1 MVYQK
6 YGVQLPYTAQEVY
19 DLEEANVNTLW
30 HDALNK
36 EMEKLKVASDIMPDG
51 KKPPVHYCKASGYMI
66 FYGRMTL
73 EQKATEVKNGQK
85 HSQPYW
91 LTFAGVVSREIIRIS
106 LTCSSLNDLTFL
118 GADIQN
124 AYMQTP

>member
-51 KKPPVHYCKASGYMI
+51 KKPPVHYCKASGNLI
-66 FYGRMTL
+66 FDVRMTL
-73 EQKATEVKNGQK
+73 EHKSIWVKDGHENPQPECSVFQVEYHTKAIKALY
-85 HSQPYW
+85 H
-91 LTFAGVVSREIIRIS
+91 IIH
-106 LTCSSLNDLTFL
+106 
-118 GADIQN
+118 
-124 AYMQTP
+124 